1 MNDGSPPE
9 QLNHKEIHE
18 LFESCTEDH
27 LKYVVVSKTKSR
39 QIVKDAPVQRLV
51 IKTQL
56 KTIQVEGQEDPIPYY
71 DTRFGVPPAA
81 DGPVVKAILKTY
93 GSIIQKPT
101 KDKPADDAD
110 DDEIDTE
117 QL

>member
-1 MNDGSPPE
+1 
-9 QLNHKEIHE
+9 
-18 LFESCTEDH
+18 
-27 LKYVVVSKTKSR
+27 LKYIVVSKTKSR
-39 QIVKDAPVQRLV
+39 QLVQDAPVQRLV

-56 KTIQVEGQEDPIPYY
+56 KSMAVEGQDDPVQFY

-81 DGPVVKAILKTY
+81 DGPVVKAILTAY

-117 QL
+117 QM